1 MSLIDPYRQA
11 AGDLTAAEE
20 IAGTVVTQTLPMLN
34 QALAHMLA
42 LQQVWIVNDIEAEII
57 AAATAG
63 EPLAGFSPADWA
75 IWGEALRQTFTWL
88 DTPIE
93 AMGGKTPRQA
103 FVRRYVRVP
112 EVQP

>member
-1 MSLIDPYRQA
+1 MSMLDPYRQV
-11 AGDLTAAEE
+11 AGQMTAAEE
-20 IAGTVVTQTLPMLN
+20 IATTVVGQTLPMLN

-42 LQQVWIVNDIEAEII
+42 LQQVWLVNDIEAEVT
-57 AAATAG
+57 AAALAG
-63 EPLAGFSPADWA
+63 EPLAGFSAADWA
-75 IWGEALRQTFTWL
+75 VWGEALRQTFTWL

-103 FVRRYVRVP
+103 FVKRYVRVP